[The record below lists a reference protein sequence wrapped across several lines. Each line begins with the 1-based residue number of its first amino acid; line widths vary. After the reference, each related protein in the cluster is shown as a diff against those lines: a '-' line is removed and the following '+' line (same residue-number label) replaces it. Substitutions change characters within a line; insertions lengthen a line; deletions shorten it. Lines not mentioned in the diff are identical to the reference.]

1 MPAGVVAMLAL
12 AALLNYVDRGN
23 LATAAPVLQD
33 ELALSSSQIG
43 LLLSAF
49 FWAYAP
55 SQLLA
60 GWLVHR
66 YDIRLVL
73 GAGVLLW
80 SAATTLT
87 GLANGFVTLLLL
99 RLLLGLGESVTFP
112 SWALILAR
120 HSAEG
125 DRGRLNGLVSSGQ
138 GFGPM
143 IGTLFGGL
151 AIAHF
156 GWRAMFVGIGVITC
170 LWLVPWFRV
179 SRGGVLKPTAQEH
192 SRSVTYGEILRQ
204 RAFWGSALGQFFMNI
219 GFYFVISWMP
229 SFLVK
234 AGGFTVSHMA
244 MIGAAIYAIYAI
256 ATVIVGDVS
265 DRWMRRGGSP
275 TLVRKTFFVIA
286 GLGTAV
292 CTGACAFVV
301 PHDAVWLLGVTAVF
315 FGFSTPMI
323 FAVSSTLAGPRA
335 SGRWT
340 GAQNLSGQIAGIIAP
355 FATGVLLDL
364 TGTYAAA
371 FAMAA
376 ITAVAATVAWGVVI
390 PKIAPVKWVDKVN
403 EPAPDSNALP
413 ATESVL

>member
-1 MPAGVVAMLAL
+1 MPCEEVSIQPPLDQQGNRLPPAHTDRCGGTAFKRLNSRSIEPLVPDQSSQPQRSAASSTMPAGVVAMLAL

-138 GFGPM
+138 GFGPV

-156 GWRAMFVGIGVITC
+156 GWRPLF
-170 LWLVPWFRV
+170 
-179 SRGGVLKPTAQEH
+179 
-192 SRSVTYGEILRQ
+192 GEILRQ
-204 RAFWGSALGQFFMNI
+204 RAFWGSALGQSFMNI
-219 GFYFVISWMP
+219 GFYFVISSMP
-229 SFLVK
+229 SFPVK
-234 AGGFTVSHMA
+234 AGAFTVSHMA
-244 MIGAAIYAIYAI
+244 
-256 ATVIVGDVS
+256 
-265 DRWMRRGGSP
+265 
-275 TLVRKTFFVIA
+275 
-286 GLGTAV
+286 
-292 CTGACAFVV
+292 
-301 PHDAVWLLGVTAVF
+301 
-315 FGFSTPMI
+315 
-323 FAVSSTLAGPRA
+323 
-335 SGRWT
+335 
-340 GAQNLSGQIAGIIAP
+340 IIA
-355 FATGVLLDL
+355 A
-364 TGTYAAA
+364 
-371 FAMAA
+371 
-376 ITAVAATVAWGVVI
+376 
-390 PKIAPVKWVDKVN
+390 
-403 EPAPDSNALP
+403 
-413 ATESVL
+413 